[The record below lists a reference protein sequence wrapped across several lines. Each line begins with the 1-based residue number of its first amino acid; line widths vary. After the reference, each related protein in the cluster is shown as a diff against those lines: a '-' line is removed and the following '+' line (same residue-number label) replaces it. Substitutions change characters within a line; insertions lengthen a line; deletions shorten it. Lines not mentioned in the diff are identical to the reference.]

1 MLQVMTES
9 QTVTQMMRA
18 TMSEDAALPTVA
30 FLGPAGTYS
39 HTAAS
44 QLFPA
49 GANYLPAA
57 DIQDVFTLVEQGR
70 AQWGVVPVENSSEG
84 SVLPTLDSFVQS
96 PVLISAETLLRISHC
111 FSMAPGTTADSAMRI
126 ASHQQSL
133 GQCKQWLKTHHP
145 QAELVPMS
153 SNAEAARFAAQNRGV
168 AAIAGR
174 TAAELYG
181 LNIVHESIED
191 VHDNTTRFFRIG
203 LVSATRPSGRDK
215 TTLIIKVHNEPG
227 TLFRALEPFHR
238 HGVSLTK
245 LESRPSRKTAWS
257 YLFYVDLE
265 GHIEDVPVSA
275 ALRELAQLAIEVKVL
290 GSYPAAVN
298 Q

>member
-1 MLQVMTES
+1 M
-9 QTVTQMMRA
+9 QM
-18 TMSEDAALPTVA
+18 
-30 FLGPAGTYS
+30 
-39 HTAAS
+39 
-44 QLFPA
+44 FPE

-84 SVLPTLDSFVQS
+84 SVLPTLDSFVHS

-111 FSMAPGTTADSAMRI
+111 FSVAPGNTADGITRI

-133 GQCKQWLKTHHP
+133 GQCRQWVKTHYP
-145 QAELVPMS
+145 QAVLVPMS
-153 SNAEAARFAAQNRGV
+153 SNAEAARYASLNPGV

-174 TAAELYG
+174 AAAELYG
-181 LNIVHESIED
+181 LHILYEAIED

-203 LVSATRPSGRDK
+203 LASATRPSGRDK

-238 HGVSLTK
+238 HGISLTK

-257 YLFYVDLE
+257 YFFYVDLE
-265 GHIEDVPVSA
+265 GHVEDVPVGS
-275 ALRELAQLAIEVKVL
+275 ALRELSQFAVEVKVL